1 MSEICNECGKSV
13 APGSGRFVNRVISL
27 DDKFYR
33 KAMGKPFPDGDYTC
47 GECDTSKSEMA
58 ERLGITEEEAGQI
71 KTKKDCLEKCPRCG
85 EEKKIEHCGS
95 EPRSD
100 GTIENRMTCG
110 NCGHD
115 FMDVFEV
122 IYTHTEWREE

>member
-1 MSEICNECGKSV
+1 MN
-13 APGSGRFVNRVISL
+13 
-27 DDKFYR
+27 
-33 KAMGKPFPDGDYTC
+33 
-47 GECDTSKSEMA
+47 KSEMA
-58 ERLGITEEEAGQI
+58 EMLGITEKEVEQI
-71 KTKKDCLEKCPRCG
+71 QTKKDCLEKCPRCG

-95 EPRSD
+95 EPRCD

-110 NCGHD
+110 NCDHD

>member
-1 MSEICNECGKSV
+1 MSQICNECGKSV
-13 APGSGRFVNRVISL
+13 APGSGKLFNRVINL
-27 DDKFYR
+27 NTAEDR
-33 KAMGKPFPDGDYTC
+33 KAMNKPYPEGDYTC
-47 GECDTSKSEMA
+47 GECDTS
-58 ERLGITEEEAGQI
+58 EAGQI

-115 FMDVFEV
+115 FVDVFEV
-122 IYTHTEWREE
+122 VYTHTEWREE